1 MRTNLPAFL
10 PSYTLPF
17 CHASPG
23 AAGRGKMRGK
33 EFFFGGQDFAKCPT
47 CCRIRHSLSGRAM
60 QHTTAPPYPLY
71 LSLANCHCLVVG
83 FGSVGQRKLGGLLA
97 CGPASVL
104 VLDVCPPDA
113 EGQQLLKDARVS
125 FARRACTEEDI
136 SGRFLV
142 FAATGDAEENRRIA
156 GLCRTHGILCNS
168 ASDPEQGTFHVPA
181 VARHAPLAAALST
194 SGTSPALARRWKR
207 ELELWLVP
215 RAQLAKLLGRLRP
228 LALALP
234 AGKGQNTQLFRKLA
248 ASPLQDWLARND
260 HESCRRYLLE
270 ELPPDLHAHIT
281 ELLHDLS

>member
-10 PSYTLPF
+10 PSYTLHF

-156 GLCRTHGILCNS
+156 GLCRTHGI
-168 ASDPEQGTFHVPA
+168 
-181 VARHAPLAAALST
+181 
-194 SGTSPALARRWKR
+194 RRWKR